1 MDKITVSGIADSKPS
16 MVVAVEAAGAITVG
30 AGELII
36 AVGDNVKA
44 DHTVL
49 APGVAPVGS
58 NQRAA
63 TALEV
68 LREKL
73 REAQYPNGPLAVTF
87 VSGAPPNAEG
97 YAVANAAAVPA
108 LTEDDA
114 VIAYD
119 TGFYPAGNSENIGS
133 VIRRAAEL
141 FQEAILK
148 LN

>member
-1 MDKITVSGIADSKPS
+1 MDKITVSNIADSKPS
-16 MVVAVEAAGAITVG
+16 MVVSVQAAGAITVG
-30 AGELII
+30 AGELVV

-49 APGVAPVGS
+49 TPGVAPVGS

-63 TALEV
+63 AALEQ
-68 LREKL
+68 LRERL
-73 REAQYPNGPLAVTF
+73 REEQYPNGPLAVTF
-87 VSGAPPNAEG
+87 VSGTPPSAEG
-97 YAVANAAAVPA
+97 YAVGNAAAIPA

-114 VIAYD
+114 VVAYD

>member
-1 MDKITVSGIADSKPS
+1 MDKITVGSIADSKPS
-16 MVVAVEAAGAITVG
+16 MTVSVQAAGAITVG
-30 AGELII
+30 AGELVV

-44 DHTVL
+44 DHTILV
-49 APGVAPVGS
+49 PGTAPVGNNKRVTS
-58 NQRAA
+58 
-63 TALEV
+63 ALEV

-73 REAQYPNGPLAVTF
+73 REAQYPVGPGQVTF
-87 VSGAPPNAEG
+87 VTGTPPSAEG
-97 YAVANAAAVPA
+97 YVVGEGAAIPA

-119 TGFYPAGNSENIGS
+119 TAFYPAGNSENIGS